1 MPSGNLVARNIKGI
15 VENLAR
21 VAENHAKYF
30 AGGKELGDLVVVN
43 NYKWYENINVLEFLS
58 RTGRYFRLG
67 RMTARDSV
75 KTRLDSGEGISLTEF
90 SYQVFQVIL
99 HITFYC
105 SVCH

>member
-90 SYQVFQVIL
+90 SYQVFQVIRFC
-99 HITFYC
+99 T
-105 SVCH
+105 